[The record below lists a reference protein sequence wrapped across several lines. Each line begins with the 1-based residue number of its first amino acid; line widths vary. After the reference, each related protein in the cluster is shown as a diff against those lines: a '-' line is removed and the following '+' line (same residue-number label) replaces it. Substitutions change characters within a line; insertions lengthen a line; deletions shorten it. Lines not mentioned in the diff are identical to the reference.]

1 MTKKTISPHVSIYT
15 FPIAAI
21 SSITNRVTGLFLTT
35 GLLVAPPCYLY
46 KECWFSSRGEPP
58 PPIPPYVKNVLIF
71 IGSFSITYHSLGG
84 IRHIAYDIYP
94 SLINNKFSRDSSVY
108 MFFLASLSAVS
119 FVKGMYDSRDN

>member
-1 MTKKTISPHVSIYT
+1 MPKTISPHVSIYT

-35 GLLVAPPCYLY
+35 GLLVVPPYFFY
-46 KECWFSSRGEPP
+46 KEYGPSSRSAAP
-58 PPIPPYVKNVLIF
+58 PPIPPYVKHALLF

-84 IRHIAYDIYP
+84 IRHIAYDKYP
-94 SLINNKFSRDSSVY
+94 SLINNTFSKNSSVY